1 MPGLAEAN
9 APMGAIRLHYV
20 GQSRTPL
27 LVVDDF
33 HPDPDALM
41 DEACQGQPFQKLSD
55 DFYPGVRKPLP
66 GHYSAF
72 LRSAL
77 PAVLWLAGENDS
89 AFSLSFAQF
98 SMATASPESLKPI
111 QRIPHIDSTVNNEW
125 AMVHY
130 LFDNPKDGTAFYR
143 HKETALERLN
153 TAEHNRYMQILKNQ
167 ATTVGLPPAE
177 YIQGSTALF
186 EQTDKIDAV
195 YNRAIFYP
203 ANVFH
208 SGCIQVGSG
217 LSDDPARGRLTANCC
232 ITIAES

>member
-1 MPGLAEAN
+1 MPGLAETS
-9 APMGAIRLHYV
+9 APVGAIRLHYV
-20 GQSRTPL
+20 GNSRTPL

-33 HPDPDALM
+33 YPEPDALV
-41 DEACQGQPFQKLSD
+41 EAAGEGQPFGKLD

-66 GHYSAF
+66 GHYIAF

-77 PAVLWLAGENDS
+77 PAVLWLAVENDN
-89 AFSLSFAQF
+89 AFSVSFAQF
-98 SMATASPESLKPI
+98 SMATASPDALLPI
-111 QRIPHIDSTVNNEW
+111 QRIPHVDTTINNEW

-143 HKETALERLN
+143 HKETALERVN
-153 TAEHNRYMQILKNQ
+153 TSEHSRYIHCLKTQ

-186 EQTDKIDAV
+186 DQTDKVDAI

-217 LSDDPARGRLTANCC
+217 LSNVPSRGRLTANCC
-232 ITIAES
+232 ITIGK

>member
-1 MPGLAEAN
+1 MPGLAEAS

-33 HPDPDALM
+33 HPDPDALV
-41 DEACQGQPFQKLSD
+41 DEACQGQPFQTLSD

-98 SMATASPESLKPI
+98 SMATASPETLKPI

-130 LFDNPKDGTAFYR
+130 LFDNPNDGTAFYR

-167 ATTVGLPPAE
+167 ATTVGLPVVPLEAWMRTTSAMGAATSKQSLPA
-177 YIQGSTALF
+177 SLLF
-186 EQTDKIDAV
+186 CPASAGAAIKPGHHGGFATGRV
-195 YNRAIFYP
+195 Y
-203 ANVFH
+203 
-208 SGCIQVGSG
+208 SGFDG
-217 LSDDPARGRLTANCC
+217 
-232 ITIAES
+232 TI